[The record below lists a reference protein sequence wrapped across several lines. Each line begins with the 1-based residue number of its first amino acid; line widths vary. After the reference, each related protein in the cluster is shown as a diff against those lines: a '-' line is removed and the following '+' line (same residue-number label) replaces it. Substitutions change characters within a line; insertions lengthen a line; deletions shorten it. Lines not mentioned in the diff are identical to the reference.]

1 MSNIW
6 FTSDP
11 HYGHRNIIKYSH
23 RPFLFD
29 KQKGFV
35 DQNLDVNAMD
45 EALIQNHNSVVK
57 PQDRVYF
64 LGDFAFY
71 KDQRKTIDVLRR
83 LNGSKVLVCGNHDEY
98 LSDDVLAMF
107 SSVHDYLEINV
118 PDKDNSRGKQKI
130 VLLHYSMNV
139 WNKSHHSS
147 WHLFGHSHGSLA
159 DNPNSLS
166 FDVGVDSHNY
176 TPISYDQVKMIMAK
190 KTFKPIDHHGE

>member
-1 MSNIW
+1 MSVY

-11 HYGHRNIIKYSH
+11 HYGHRNIIKYSR

-29 KQKGFV
+29 LQKGF
-35 DQNLDVNAMD
+35 DDRNLDVDSMD

-57 PQDRVYF
+57 PNDTIYF
-64 LGDFAFY
+64 IGDFAFY
-71 KDQRKTIDVLRR
+71 KDQRKTINVLRR
-83 LNGSKVLVCGNHDEY
+83 LNGNKILVRGNHDKY
-98 LSDDVLAMF
+98 LNDQVLDMF

-118 PDKDNSRGKQKI
+118 SDKDNPRGSQMI

-147 WHLFGHSHGSLA
+147 WHLFGHSHGSLP

-166 FDVGVDSHNY
+166 FDVGVDCHGY
-176 TPISYDQVKMIMAK
+176 TPISYEQVKKIMSK